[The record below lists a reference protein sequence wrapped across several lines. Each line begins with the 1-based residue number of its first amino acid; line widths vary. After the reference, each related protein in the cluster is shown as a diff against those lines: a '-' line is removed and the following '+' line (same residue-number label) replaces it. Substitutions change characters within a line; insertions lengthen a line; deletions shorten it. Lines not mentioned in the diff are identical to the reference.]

1 MLEETRPNLV
11 RRNELGQILPGQVS
25 LNPMGK
31 PVGSR
36 HFSTL
41 FREAIKKIDSST
53 GDSTDVVI
61 VKAVLNKAKKGDAHA
76 VDVVREEVDG
86 PMPKASEEGKGG
98 NTYNITVL
106 NFDEY
111 NSYSAQLP
119 TGEIQG

>member
-53 GDSTDVVI
+53 GDSTDMVI
-61 VKAVLNKAKKGDAHA
+61 VKAVLNKAKKGDLYA
-76 VDVVREEVDG
+76 VGIVREEVDG
-86 PMPKASEEGKGG
+86 PLPKPIEAGSGNITFNVIQFNGDIVNG
-98 NTYNITVL
+98 NTEPEDL
-106 NFDEY
+106 
-111 NSYSAQLP
+111 S
-119 TGEIQG
+119 